1 MRKDQKQ
8 RELEKKL
15 TEAVV
20 EEVREWRGVMPIR
33 NPRDLERTLEEVGR
47 YLVTLMYPENR
58 VEVNDVQEV

>member
-1 MRKDQKQ
+1 MRKDQKHA
-8 RELEKKL
+8 ELEKKL

-20 EEVREWRGVMPIR
+20 LEAREWRGVMPIR

-58 VEVNDVQEV
+58 KETEEALEV